1 MTARG
6 ARAAGAGCL
15 NFGKQKLEL
24 SVFKW
29 EVQFHF
35 LFHIKCV
42 FIISTLN
49 ILYYCITLLYNFFII
64 IVVFSRTSSSSSFA
78 VVA

>member
-35 LFHIKCV
+35 FVPHQMRIYNKYFEHI
-42 FIISTLN
+42 
-49 ILYYCITLLYNFFII
+49 ILLHNII
-64 IVVFSRTSSSSSFA
+64 I
-78 VVA
+78 